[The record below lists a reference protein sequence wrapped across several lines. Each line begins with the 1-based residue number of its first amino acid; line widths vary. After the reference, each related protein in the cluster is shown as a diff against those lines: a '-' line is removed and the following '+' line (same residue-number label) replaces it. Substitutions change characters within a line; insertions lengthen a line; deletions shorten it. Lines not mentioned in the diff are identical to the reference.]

1 MEDEKAS
8 VLRNALP
15 STSPTRSRNSARRRK
30 NCCTDQGCT
39 APRVPLNSKR
49 PPSCC
54 ATGTCTESM
63 DSDMEDE
70 AVADEGAS
78 TTVRSTIHV
87 KHICCA
93 SEIPMINSIVQPL
106 KGVVA

>member
-1 MEDEKAS
+1 
-8 VLRNALP
+8 
-15 STSPTRSRNSARRRK
+15 
-30 NCCTDQGCT
+30 
-39 APRVPLNSKR
+39 
-49 PPSCC
+49 
-54 ATGTCTESM
+54 
-63 DSDMEDE
+63 MEDE

-106 KGVVA
+106 KGVVAESKGGISISTTTKLVHVHHDPDIISAGDIVAALNR